1 MPIRKLKPRTSGTRH
16 ASFVIHD
23 NLDGVRPLKSLTVPL
38 KSAYGRDNYGHRTA
52 VNRRKGH
59 KRLYRLIDFKRNKM
73 DVPGKVAS
81 IEYDPNRSCH
91 IALIHYQDGE
101 KRYIIA
107 PKNLVKGD
115 LVLSSSEAEIKP
127 GNSMKLGEMPVGIIV
142 HNIELRPGQGAKMV
156 RSAGASARLVAKDG
170 DYCFIELPS
179 KELRMVHK
187 RCTATVGEVGNSDHQ
202 HRVKG
207 KAGKS
212 RHMGRAPHVRGS
224 AKNPVDHPHG
234 GGNGKTGIGRKS
246 PVTPFGQKTLG
257 FKTRKSNKKSDDYI
271 KRRRKK

>member
-1 MPIRKLKPRTSGTRH
+1 MAIRKLKPKTSGTRH
-16 ASFVIHD
+16 ASFVVND
-23 NLDGVRPLKSLTVPL
+23 YLDAVRPLKSLTTPL

-59 KRLYRLIDFKRNKM
+59 KRLYRIIDFKRNKR

-81 IEYDPNRSCH
+81 LEYDPNRSCH
-91 IALIHYQDGE
+91 IALIHYEDGE

-107 PKNLVKGD
+107 PKGLNKGD
-115 LVLSSSEAEIKP
+115 LVLSSSSAEIKP
-127 GNSMKLGEMPVGIIV
+127 GNSMPLGDMPTGILV
-142 HNIELRPGQGAKMV
+142 HNIEMRPGQGAKLV
-156 RSAGASARLVAKDG
+156 RSAGAVARLAAKDG

-179 KELRMVHK
+179 KELRMIHK
-187 RCTATVGEVGNSDHQ
+187 SCMATVGEVGNQDHQ

-212 RHMGRAPHVRGS
+212 RHLGRAPHVRGS

-234 GGNGKTGIGRKS
+234 GGNGKAGIGRKS

-257 FKTRKSNKKSDDYI
+257 LKTRKKKKSDDYI
-271 KRRRKK
+271 KRRRK